1 MPLDSRRTPDRSRGI
16 VPAFR
21 LLIVTDRKALGAE
34 PLDDRLARLCWNGLR
49 GVQLREKDLDEAA
62 LLALAAQCRPV
73 FDRHQVQWMVNGPPG
88 LALKAEACGVH
99 LPSSMDVSAARAA
112 VGPALLVGHSVH
124 SADAAGEAAKAG
136 ADYIIFGP
144 VFDTPAKRSYGSPLG
159 TGSLREACV
168 AAGAVPVYAIGGVG
182 PERVGA
188 CLAAGARGVAVMSPL
203 MGENGAEDNLARYGH
218 ELSGL

>member
-73 FDRHQVQWMVNGPPG
+73 FD
-88 LALKAEACGVH
+88 
-99 LPSSMDVSAARAA
+99 VSAARAA

-159 TGSLREACV
+159 TGSLREACA